1 MKRKS
6 FRVTCLILLTLALM
20 LGGTLSVSAF
30 NFPESPSYNYFTDG
44 SPIGAPEAFTMETEL
59 TPAGLGVDG
68 TGANVDAASY
78 DDRLF
83 LLDKQGGRVMVVDKQ
98 GDLSA
103 VLGADAGL
111 TQPEGFF
118 VSRSGALYIADT
130 GNARIVKMDMQGTV
144 QAVVPAPDPAKTM
157 SEVEYAPIRVVVDA
171 AERLYVLARDETNGI
186 YQLNMQGEFLGFFGS
201 VPVNPS
207 LTERLW
213 RMISTKDQRARM
225 LLFIPTEY
233 SGMDI
238 DEAGFIYTTVATNT
252 DSDMLRFIENGDG
265 ELAPIRRLNS
275 KGKDVLL
282 RIGKLPPA
290 GDIQF
295 PMTATRAG
303 NASRFIDIAVQDNG
317 LYSALDSTRSRVFT
331 YSSDGDLLYVFGE
344 NNETATG
351 LIDPVALCYWNEK
364 IAVVDQG
371 NASVKIFAPTKYAQT
386 LNQAVIN
393 EKEGDYEQAAAGWA
407 AVLEQHSTSSLA
419 YMAKGRECM
428 RSKDYTA
435 AMSWLRLADDQ
446 DYYSKAFRLYRQD
459 GLANMIGW
467 GILALAVLGVGV
479 ALLQSWRKKRPA
491 KAAAGTPSALSQTL
505 AGVRYGTYIMR
516 HPFDGFWDMS
526 FEKRGSLRAATIILA
541 LVTLINL
548 VGMAGTGYIVAGSSL
563 ARENLLIKGC
573 LGILVPVALWCVASW
588 SMTTLMNGSGSMANI
603 YMYTCYSLT
612 PLLFGQP
619 ILILLSHIVTK
630 DEAAIYSILQ
640 MLLYIWV
647 AFLLFSGTLTVHQY
661 TPKKTVAAILVTIVA
676 IAVILFLFLLSMT
689 ILQQM
694 TGFVQNLYEEIQ
706 MRT

>member
-1 MKRKS
+1 MKWKNNRAI
-6 FRVTCLILLTLALM
+6 RLIWLSLALM
-20 LGGTLSVSAF
+20 LAGTLSASAF
-30 NFPESPSYNYFTDG
+30 NFPDSPSYNYFTDG
-44 SPIGAPEAFTMETEL
+44 TRISAPEAFAMEEEL
-59 TPAGLGVDG
+59 TLSDLGVE
-68 TGANVDAASY
+68 GAGSIADAASY
-78 DDRLF
+78 DGRLF
-83 LLDKQGGRVMVVDKQ
+83 LLDQQGNRVIVVDEQ
-98 GDLSA
+98 GNLSA

-111 TQPEGFF
+111 SQPEGFF
-118 VSRSGALYIADT
+118 VSRSGMLYIADT
-130 GNARIVKMDMQGTV
+130 GNARIVKMDSQGTV
-144 QAVVPAPDPAKTM
+144 QAIVPAPDPTKTM

-171 AERLYVLARDETNGI
+171 AERLYVLARNETNGI

-207 LTERLW
+207 ITERLW
-213 RMISTKDQRARM
+213 RMVSTKEQRARM
-225 LLFIPTEY
+225 LLFVPTEY
-233 SGMDI
+233 SSMDI

-252 DSDMLRFIENGDG
+252 DSDMLSFIESGDTQ
-265 ELAPIRRLNS
+265 LAPIRRLNS

-282 RIGKLPPA
+282 RTESLPPA
-290 GDIQF
+290 GDVEF
-295 PMTATRAG
+295 PVTASREG
-303 NASRFIDIAVQDNG
+303 NASRFIDIAVRDDG

-344 NNETATG
+344 NNETASG
-351 LIDPVALCYWNEK
+351 LQNPVALCYWGEK

-371 NASVKIFAPTKYAQT
+371 NACVKIFAPTAYAMA
-386 LNQAVIN
+386 LNQAVIE
-393 EKEGDYEQAAAGWA
+393 EKEGNYEQASLHWD

-428 RSKDYTA
+428 RSKDYTE
-435 AMSWLRLADDQ
+435 AMSWFRLADSQ
-446 DYYSKAFRLYRQD
+446 EYYSKAFRLYRQE
-459 GLANMIGW
+459 GLGNIIGW
-467 GILALAVLGVGV
+467 VILGLAVLCVGV
-479 ALLQSWRKKRPA
+479 VLLQKWRKKRPA
-491 KAAAGTPSALSQTL
+491 KAAAAPSPLSQTM

-526 FEKRGSLRAATIILA
+526 FEKRGSLKAATIILA

-548 VGMAGTGYIVAGSSL
+548 VSMAGTGYIVAGSHL
-563 ARENLLIKGC
+563 GENLLVQGC

-619 ILILLSHIVTK
+619 VLILLSHIITT
-630 DEAAIYSILQ
+630 DEAAIYTILQ

-661 TPKKTVAAILVTIVA
+661 TPKKTLAAILVTIVA
-676 IAVILFLFLLSMT
+676 IAVILFLLLLGMT

-694 TGFVQNLYEEIQ
+694 TGFVQNLYEEIR